1 MEKEKKIKEPKAPKA
16 PKAPKEPKEKKS
28 KYPEGYIGRPKPM
41 KMKTFEFHKP
51 GKKFWIEFAFV
62 VAILGFLTYIVIRL
76 VQVGKVVQPQFDYYE
91 YSESKKA
98 SDYVLENDLIKF
110 EIDPETTNFT
120 VLQKN
125 TGKVWHSS
133 PEGAKTD
140 KIALTKEKNNM
151 MSTVLIKYSTEN
163 GSDDTYD
170 TYTNSV
176 QRKFYNIVRKGNEI
190 TVNYTV
196 GQMDREYIFPLVLY
210 QSELDKWTEGLSKS
224 QVNAVGRAY
233 HKYNKSSFKG
243 AELSEMLEKYPGM
256 EDENLY
262 LVFENI
268 QNHVKVQMEEIFGKQ
283 GFTYEDYQKNKELYK
298 ESNIKEVPAFNISM
312 IYKLDGNALT
322 VTVPFSEISYRLK
335 YPITQVSLLPYFG
348 AGGPEDDGYLLI
360 PEGSGSI
367 INFNN
372 GKTKQNGY
380 YADVYGWDYATE
392 RKAVITETRA
402 AFPAFGI
409 SHTDGNSSVLSI
421 INKGAEYAGITAE
434 IAGKLG
440 SYNYV
445 RADYKMLHREQYEVT
460 ARSQSSQYVYEAGLP
475 QDEYIE
481 QSFIFVDSSSY
492 VDMAKTY
499 RTKLLGNAKKTNV
512 SGVPVAVEIVGA
524 IEKIQQVA
532 GMPKVKPFRL
542 TSYSE
547 AADIINQIEELGV
560 KDVSYKLSGFINGG
574 VRQEIMNK
582 VKFIKV
588 LGGKSAFKK
597 MLKNTEN
604 TSAKLYLDGSVQT
617 AYRSG
622 LTDGFFMYRDSARF
636 VSDELC
642 KLYEYSPLW
651 YGRDPDR
658 DSYYLLNSKLREQ
671 GSEKFIKTASKLK
684 LDGISYRDNGNLL
697 SSDFNERRHST
708 RANEAAKQN
717 AQFEKAGENG
727 LGIMINGGNDYAVRS
742 ADFITNISLHGN
754 QYAIIDAFVPF
765 YEIALHGFV
774 NYAGTPVNL
783 AYEMDQLI
791 LESAEVAAGLQFSF
805 MQADSKKL
813 QETYYTE
820 YYASEF
826 AGWKD
831 KFADIYNEYNSKMAP
846 VMNSPI
852 SGHEYVGE
860 NVTKTTF
867 ENGYAVFVNYGY
879 GNFITP
885 SGKFIP
891 GRDYRIMKVED

>member
-708 RANEAAKQN
+708 RANEA
-717 AQFEKAGENG
+717 
-727 LGIMINGGNDYAVRS
+727 VR
-742 ADFITNISLHGN
+742 TRCRLLSL
-754 QYAIIDAFVPF
+754 
-765 YEIALHGFV
+765 
-774 NYAGTPVNL
+774 
-783 AYEMDQLI
+783 M
-791 LESAEVAAGLQFSF
+791 
-805 MQADSKKL
+805 
-813 QETYYTE
+813 
-820 YYASEF
+820 
-826 AGWKD
+826 
-831 KFADIYNEYNSKMAP
+831 
-846 VMNSPI
+846 
-852 SGHEYVGE
+852 
-860 NVTKTTF
+860 
-867 ENGYAVFVNYGY
+867 
-879 GNFITP
+879 
-885 SGKFIP
+885 
-891 GRDYRIMKVED
+891 

>member
-1 MEKEKKIKEPKAPKA
+1 MAKEKKIKQ
-16 PKAPKEPKEKKS
+16 S

-41 KMKTFEFHKP
+41 KTKTFEFHKP
-51 GKKFWIEFAFV
+51 TKKFWIKSAFV
-62 VAILGFLTYIVIRL
+62 LAILAFLTYIVIRL
-76 VQVGKVVQPQFDYYE
+76 VNVGKLVQPQFDYYE
-91 YSESKKA
+91 FSEAKKA
-98 SDYVLENDLIKF
+98 SDYVLENDKLRF
-110 EIDPETTNFT
+110 EMNPQTTTFT

-125 TGKVWHSS
+125 TGKVWYSN
-133 PEGAKTD
+133 PTGAMSD
-140 KIALTKEKNNM
+140 KLALTKEKNNM
-151 MSTVLIKYSTEN
+151 MSTVLLKYSTEN
-163 GSDDTYD
+163 GTDDTYD

-176 QRKFYNIVRKGNEI
+176 QRKFYSIERKGNEL

-243 AELSEMLEKYPGM
+243 SELSEMLDKYPGM

-268 QNHVKVQMEEIFGKQ
+268 QKHVKEQMEGIFTKQ
-283 GFTYEDYQKNKELYK
+283 GFTYEDYLKNKELYK

-312 IYKLDGNALT
+312 IYKLEGNSLT
-322 VTVPFSEISYRLK
+322 VTIPFNEISYRLK

-348 AGGPEDDGYLLI
+348 AGGPEDEGYMLI

-409 SHTDGNSSVLSI
+409 AYPDSSVLSV

-460 ARSQSSQYVYEAGLP
+460 ARSQSSQFVYESSLP
-475 QDEYIE
+475 KDEFIE
-481 QSFIFVDSSSY
+481 QSFTFVDSGSY
-492 VDMAKTY
+492 VDMAKAY
-499 RTKLLGNAKKTNV
+499 RGKLLQGVKKTNAKD
-512 SGVPVAVEIVGA
+512 VPVAVELIGA

-532 GMPKVKPFRL
+532 GMPKVLPYRL
-542 TSYSE
+542 TSYKE
-547 AADIINQIEELGV
+547 AENIIKEIDELGI
-560 KDVSYKLSGFINGG
+560 KDVNYKLSGFINGG
-574 VRQEIMNK
+574 IRQEIMKK
-582 VKFIKV
+582 VKFISV
-588 LGGKSAFKK
+588 LGGKSDFKK
-597 MLKNTEN
+597 MLKNTEG
-604 TSAKLYLDGSVQT
+604 TSAKLYLDGSVQNV
-617 AYRSG
+617 YRSG
-622 LTDGFFMYRDSARF
+622 LTDGFLAYKDSARF

-642 KLYEYSPLW
+642 KLYEYSPVW

-658 DSYYLLNSKLREQ
+658 DSYYLLNSRLREQ
-671 GSEKFIKTASKLK
+671 SSKSFIKAASKLK

-697 SSDFNERRHST
+697 SSDFNEKKFSS
-708 RANEAAKQN
+708 RANEALKQKE
-717 AQFEKAGENG
+717 QFEEADKNG
-727 LGIMINGGNDYAVRS
+727 LGIIINAGNDYALAN
-742 ADFITNISLHGN
+742 ADFITNLVLHGN
-754 QYAIIDAFVPF
+754 QYAIIDEFVPF
-765 YEIALHGFV
+765 YGIALHGFV

-783 AYEMDQLI
+783 AYEEEQLI
-791 LESAEVAAGLQFSF
+791 LESAEVAAGLYFSF
-805 MQADSKKL
+805 MKAPSEKI
-813 QETYYTE
+813 QETYYTD
-820 YYASEF
+820 YYSSNFDA
-826 AGWKD
+826 WKS
-831 KFADIYNEYNSKMAP
+831 KFADIYRDYNSKLAP

-852 SGHEYVGE
+852 CGHEYVGE

-867 ENGYAVFVNYGY
+867 ENGYEIYVNFGY
-879 GNFITP
+879 ANYMTP

-891 GRDYRIMKVED
+891 GRDYRVVKVED